1 MPSGSSAMAQLP
13 FPAPLVG
20 ITVVKPAV
28 ERQRLGL
35 VAKKETVVVTG
46 FF

>member
-1 MPSGSSAMAQLP
+1 MQTLGYQFETLSVEGVNQYIQDAMP
-13 FPAPLVG
+13 
-20 ITVVKPAV
+20 
-28 ERQRLGL
+28 GL